1 MYSQGLSKPAGVF
14 VKDETKKNIYSF
26 TCFTTQ
32 LESLNQKKTMLDYV
46 IEFVYNLTKTRP
58 RKEYDI
64 MFLDGYL
71 FILDMPLLIYLMENN
86 MFPFIFASQ
95 VYVWLHFNDNKP
107 NLEMNKCMDTVVT
120 GLE

>member
-1 MYSQGLSKPAGVF
+1 
-14 VKDETKKNIYSF
+14 
-26 TCFTTQ
+26 
-32 LESLNQKKTMLDYV
+32 MLDYV

-71 FILDMPLLIYLMENN
+71 FILDMPLLIYLTENN

-107 NLEMNKCMDTVVT
+107 NLEMNKCINTVVT